1 MSRKLLFSMAV
12 LLSAGSVYAAP
23 EVKAPA
29 APAAPQAPAATA
41 PAQPQQRVVRTYS
54 QDPTMVSSA
63 PRRMRTSRTPLYLL
77 PKSDPRRFD
86 SH

>member
-1 MSRKLLFSMAV
+1 MSRKFFFSMAV
-12 LLSAGSVYAAP
+12 LLSAGSAYAAP

-29 APAAPQAPAATA
+29 APGAPAVNAPAPAA
-41 PAQPQQRVVRTYS
+41 PQQRVVRTYS
-54 QDPTMVSSA
+54 QEPTMTSVA
-63 PRRMRTSRTPLYLL
+63 PRRARTARTPLYLL